1 MISVTADSPELIYVD
16 TSLGQMHVRLYE
28 NKGPTLICLHPMPYS
43 GGYYDSFCK
52 HLTKESNCSAVSID
66 MIGYGRSEKIKEPI
80 SIHDYATSSIEVIK
94 TLINDDRISKR
105 VNLLGFHT
113 GSAIANEIGILESN
127 LINKIIFVTYPY
139 FNQEKRQ
146 EMLSSLSTTP
156 LNEDLESLR
165 SMWEFT
171 IENRAEGVTLEKA
184 MSNFLDQLQNLDKG
198 WFGFHAMFNYIS
210 EERLPHLKLPTL
222 VINDQS
228 SLTKAT
234 KAASDLISEMN
245 YIELEGTQGGIFEL
259 NIDQITAHVI
269 SFLNQ

>member
-1 MISVTADSPELIYVD
+1 
-16 TSLGQMHVRLYE
+16 
-28 NKGPTLICLHPMPYS
+28 
-43 GGYYDSFCK
+43 
-52 HLTKESNCSAVSID
+52 

>member
-1 MISVTADSPELIYVD
+1 
-16 TSLGQMHVRLYE
+16 
-28 NKGPTLICLHPMPYS
+28 
-43 GGYYDSFCK
+43 
-52 HLTKESNCSAVSID
+52 

-94 TLINDDRISKR
+94 TLINDDRISNTA
-105 VNLLGFHT
+105 NLLGLHT
-113 GSAIANEIGILESN
+113 GSAIANEIGILEPG
-127 LINKIIFVTYPY
+127 LINKIIFVTYPF
-139 FNQEKRQ
+139 FNQEKRG

-171 IENRAEGVTLEKA
+171 IENRAEGVSLEKA
-184 MSNFLDQLQNLDKG
+184 MPNFLDQLQNLDKG

-234 KAASDLISEMN
+234 KAASELISDMN
-245 YIELEGTQGGIFEL
+245 YIELNDTQGGIFEL
-259 NIDQITAHVI
+259 NIDQIAAHVI
-269 SFLNQ
+269 SFLNQQ

>member
-1 MISVTADSPELIYVD
+1 
-16 TSLGQMHVRLYE
+16 
-28 NKGPTLICLHPMPYS
+28 
-43 GGYYDSFCK
+43 
-52 HLTKESNCSAVSID
+52 

-94 TLINDDRISKR
+94 TLINDDRVSKR

-113 GSAIANEIGILESN
+113 GSAIANEIGILESD
-127 LINKIIFVTYPY
+127 LINKIIFVTYPF

-222 VINDQS
+222 IINDQS

-259 NIDQITAHVI
+259 NIDQIAAHVI
-269 SFLNQ
+269 SFLNE

>member
-1 MISVTADSPELIYVD
+1 
-16 TSLGQMHVRLYE
+16 
-28 NKGPTLICLHPMPYS
+28 
-43 GGYYDSFCK
+43 
-52 HLTKESNCSAVSID
+52 

-222 VINDQS
+222 VINVQS

>member
-1 MISVTADSPELIYVD
+1 
-16 TSLGQMHVRLYE
+16 
-28 NKGPTLICLHPMPYS
+28 
-43 GGYYDSFCK
+43 
-52 HLTKESNCSAVSID
+52 

-94 TLINDDRISKR
+94 TLINDDRVSNT

-113 GSAIANEIGILESN
+113 GSAIANEIGILESD
-127 LINKIIFVTYPY
+127 LINKIIFVTYPF

-222 VINDQS
+222 IINDQS

-259 NIDQITAHVI
+259 NIDQIAAHVI
-269 SFLNQ
+269 SFLNE

>member
-1 MISVTADSPELIYVD
+1 
-16 TSLGQMHVRLYE
+16 
-28 NKGPTLICLHPMPYS
+28 
-43 GGYYDSFCK
+43 
-52 HLTKESNCSAVSID
+52 

-113 GSAIANEIGILESN
+113 GSAIANEIGILESD